1 MVMKLYGQADFY
13 YAVSKQILSRLV
25 DKGLITDEQ
34 RNKIDILNKK
44 VIFERYAS
52 IAELEVSP

>member
-1 MVMKLYGQADFY
+1 MDMKLYGQADFY

-34 RNKIDILNKK
+34 RKKIDILNKK

>member
-1 MVMKLYGQADFY
+1 MDMKLYGQADFY

-34 RNKIDILNKK
+34 RIKIDTLNKK

>member
-1 MVMKLYGQADFY
+1 MDMKLYGQADFY

-52 IAELEVSP
+52 IAELEVSS

>member
-1 MVMKLYGQADFY
+1 MDMKLYGQADFY

>member
-1 MVMKLYGQADFY
+1 MDIKLYGQADFY
-13 YAVSKQILSRLV
+13 YAVSNQLLSRLV

-34 RNKIDILNKK
+34 RNKIDALNKQ

-52 IAELEVSP
+52 IAELEVSS

>member
-1 MVMKLYGQADFY
+1 MDMKLYGQADFY

-34 RNKIDILNKK
+34 RNKIDILNKN